1 MSAKTSAQIPHFQ
14 QGLQAADRACFCA
27 KHSRLWILGRRQG
40 WGLRGGGACC
50 MGAHGGGAAA
60 VHLDDVQEAVVH
72 RAVGQVGIADA
83 RGAPRG
89 RRLHRHNI
97 PSLIVNKRTLNVSSS
112 SSFPPEGQ
120 ALKTASKVHQ
130 QGHSSGRRVGGSR
143 SGSCLASQCRPQG
156 EASRTRAAAPTC
168 AGGVAFGGR
177 VVPGGMTL
185 WPTWVVVTAVQLL
198 VKDMGA
204 VFSRTCIS
212 QQCTHHLPRHAGL
225 DQFACSPDR
234 RMRAPGAIH
243 WMSG

>member
-1 MSAKTSAQIPHFQ
+1 
-14 QGLQAADRACFCA
+14 
-27 KHSRLWILGRRQG
+27 
-40 WGLRGGGACC
+40 

-212 QQCTHHLPRHAGL
+212 QQCTHHLPLCHPLDVRLRRHSLFLEASLTRIEQRRRLTSHTAVCTQQLNAAPADGLCRRHAGGWVWFYL
-225 DQFACSPDR
+225 
-234 RMRAPGAIH
+234 G
-243 WMSG
+243 

>member
-1 MSAKTSAQIPHFQ
+1 
-14 QGLQAADRACFCA
+14 
-27 KHSRLWILGRRQG
+27 
-40 WGLRGGGACC
+40 

-83 RGAPRG
+83 WGAPCG

-212 QQCTHHLPRHAGL
+212 QRCPHHPPWHAGL
-225 DQFACSPDR
+225 NRLACSPGIGTCGPWEPFTGCPAD
-234 RMRAPGAIH
+234 APQPIPGSKSYEKDGATLHRLSEPHSSAHPAAQCGI
-243 WMSG
+243 S